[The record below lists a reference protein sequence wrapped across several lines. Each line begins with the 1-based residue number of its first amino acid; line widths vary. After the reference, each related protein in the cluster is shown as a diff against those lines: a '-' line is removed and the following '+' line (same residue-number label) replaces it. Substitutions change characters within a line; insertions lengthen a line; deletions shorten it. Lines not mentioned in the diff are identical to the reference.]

1 MAVEFK
7 PTMTKAELLKIAN
20 EHGVSVDDG
29 MTKAEIIAALEG
41 TNEAESVEGGTPAKD
56 GAQSATE
63 GAQSGADSGETPG
76 ASGDT
81 ANEEHAAESAQD
93 DAEEYDLFI
102 YAGPSIPKG
111 RLKENAV
118 FNGKFEDVTAY
129 LADVLADFPTVEK
142 LIVPVK
148 RFAAF
153 SAKVKTP
160 GNIAHKYYSDIVST
174 IRGNKEV

>member
-41 TNEAESVEGGTPAKD
+41 TNEAEIAESGTPAKD
-56 GAQSATE
+56 EAQSATE
-63 GAQSGADSGETPG
+63 GAQSGADGGETPG

-102 YAGPSIPKG
+102 YAGPDG
-111 RLKENAV
+111 
-118 FNGKFEDVTAY
+118 
-129 LADVLADFPTVEK
+129 
-142 LIVPVK
+142 
-148 RFAAF
+148 
-153 SAKVKTP
+153 
-160 GNIAHKYYSDIVST
+160 
-174 IRGNKEV
+174 